1 MQVAYEEAGRKL
13 SEVGPNELITV
24 QRISGVKQL
33 LLLFTNPL
41 VIILLGRQPTTQST
55 KQTAGDY
62 RDPDCHFRPDN
73 SVYAACRTARIRTLT
88 RLCYLFPAVM
98 IIAYLL
104 LVELVKRW
112 LMRRLIR

>member
-1 MQVAYEEAGRKL
+1 MQVAHEEAGRKL

-41 VIILLGRQPTTQST
+41 VIILRGRQPTTQSI

-62 RDPDCHFRPDN
+62 RDPDCHFRPDY
-73 SVYAACRTARIRTLT
+73 SVYAACRTAKIRILARALRSLPCSYDY
-88 RLCYLFPAVM
+88 RLFTA
-98 IIAYLL
+98 
-104 LVELVKRW
+104 R
-112 LMRRLIR
+112 